1 MGIFDRQITNKVS
14 ECKAKKEW
22 QICVYCHAPFLTDTF
37 ETKCVRCRYFD
48 VHLIKIKSRFML
60 FYIMSSTLLAIVYA
74 FSLIRLIKITEKIEF
89 LLLFLL
95 IPTIFIGMLMWMVVN
110 KYKD

>member
-1 MGIFDRQITNKVS
+1 MGIFDRQLINKAS

-48 VHLIKIKSRFML
+48 VHLIKIKSRF
-60 FYIMSSTLLAIVYA
+60 IV
-74 FSLIRLIKITEKIEF
+74 SLEKQMRTTDDGITILPYQEFIRRLWAGEII
-89 LLLFLL
+89 
-95 IPTIFIGMLMWMVVN
+95 
-110 KYKD
+110 